1 MADTATQRPRA
12 AGGASRACFKC
23 GKTGHWS
30 KDCSAPREEWIPQQP
45 RAENGVPSSPGDLT
59 GDLTGDALNGD
70 APAPAAKKQTNRKPR
85 FTAVEHVLGP
95 NGVAYVA
102 NVIPERFAKVAKG
115 PGHEFGDFARLV
127 GLYREWTRKMYPHA
141 SHEAVIKKVKALS
154 KTREVRATVRE
165 FKERSRMENGEGE
178 GDADADAE
186 AGLANDP
193 VEAEDVFFPD
203 DDDDVENEDPAF
215 PDDDEE
221 EWNEA
226 RDGDGDGDD
235 DEMAV
240 LLEQESA
247 EKNVAPAAP
256 AAAAGGAK
264 AAAAA
269 KDADDA
275 SRLADAEAKSA
286 AFDEARRAEALAV
299 NFDESSEDDDDFE
312 IATRAGPARG
322 AGGVRGKARKKVK
335 APKRKRKVPEKNET
349 SREIHLDGGSN
360 PASAERTAGGRKRLG
375 RKGPRPGSKPDGGDE
390 NAASDSDES
399 DAEEAAA
406 RRPRRKVV
414 AALSDSDDDD
424 APVPAAMGGDA
435 LAGDVE
441 IPTTARPGFLF
452 DEDE

>member
-1 MADTATQRPRA
+1 MADTATQRPRP

-70 APAPAAKKQTNRKPR
+70 APAPAPKKQTNRKPR

-165 FKERSRMENGEGE
+165 FKERSRMENGD
-178 GDADADAE
+178 GDGDGDGDGA
-186 AGLANDP
+186 ANDP

-215 PDDDEE
+215 PDDDDEE
-221 EWNEA
+221 EWNDA
-226 RDGDGDGDD
+226 RDGDGADEDGADE

-240 LLEQESA
+240 LLERESA
-247 EKNVAPAAP
+247 ERNVAPPAAKSP
-256 AAAAGGAK
+256 AAAAK
-264 AAAAA
+264 SPAAAAEE
-269 KDADDA
+269 ADDA
-275 SRLADAEAKSA
+275 SRLTDAEAKSA
-286 AFDEARRAEALAV
+286 AFDEARRAEALDV

-335 APKRKRKVPEKNET
+335 APKRKRKVQHEKNDDAVPNLGPTEP
-349 SREIHLDGGSN
+349 
-360 PASAERTAGGRKRLG
+360 PAGRKRLG
-375 RKGPRPGSKPDGGDE
+375 RKGGGSKPARGDSDDAE
-390 NAASDSDES
+390 SDSDV
-399 DAEEAAA
+399 AEAEL

-435 LAGDVE
+435 LAGD
-441 IPTTARPGFLF
+441 IPTTARPSFLF

>member
-1 MADTATQRPRA
+1 MADTATQRPRP

-70 APAPAAKKQTNRKPR
+70 APAPAPKKQTNRKPR

-165 FKERSRMENGEGE
+165 FKERSRMENGD
-178 GDADADAE
+178 GDGDGDGA
-186 AGLANDP
+186 ANDP

-215 PDDDEE
+215 PDDDDEE
-221 EWNEA
+221 EWNDA
-226 RDGDGDGDD
+226 RDGNGADEDGADE

-240 LLEQESA
+240 LLERESA
-247 EKNVAPAAP
+247 ERNVAPPPRKAPPPPRKAPQKAPRKRRTTRPASRTRRRRARPSTRRAARRRWTSTSTSPLRMTTTSRSRRAPARRAAP
-256 AAAAGGAK
+256 AASG
-264 AAAAA
+264 
-269 KDADDA
+269 
-275 SRLADAEAKSA
+275 
-286 AFDEARRAEALAV
+286 ARR
-299 NFDESSEDDDDFE
+299 
-312 IATRAGPARG
+312 
-322 AGGVRGKARKKVK
+322 GKK
-335 APKRKRKVPEKNET
+335 
-349 SREIHLDGGSN
+349 
-360 PASAERTAGGRKRLG
+360 
-375 RKGPRPGSKPDGGDE
+375 
-390 NAASDSDES
+390 
-399 DAEEAAA
+399 
-406 RRPRRKVV
+406 
-414 AALSDSDDDD
+414 
-424 APVPAAMGGDA
+424 
-435 LAGDVE
+435 
-441 IPTTARPGFLF
+441 
-452 DEDE
+452 

>member
-1 MADTATQRPRA
+1 MADTATQRPRP

-70 APAPAAKKQTNRKPR
+70 APAPAPKKQTNRKPR

-165 FKERSRMENGEGE
+165 FKERSRMENGD
-178 GDADADAE
+178 GDGDGDGDGA
-186 AGLANDP
+186 ANDP

-215 PDDDEE
+215 PDDDDEE
-221 EWNEA
+221 EWNDA
-226 RDGDGDGDD
+226 RDGDGADEDGADE

-240 LLEQESA
+240 LLERESA
-247 EKNVAPAAP
+247 ERNVAPPAAKSP
-256 AAAAGGAK
+256 AAAAK
-264 AAAAA
+264 SPAAAAEE
-269 KDADDA
+269 ADDA
-275 SRLADAEAKSA
+275 SRLTEAEAKSA
-286 AFDEARRAEALAV
+286 AFDEARRAEALDV

-335 APKRKRKVPEKNET
+335 APKRKRKVQHDKNDDAVPNLGPTEP
-349 SREIHLDGGSN
+349 
-360 PASAERTAGGRKRLG
+360 PAGRKRLG
-375 RKGPRPGSKPDGGDE
+375 RKGGGSKPARGDSDDAE
-390 NAASDSDES
+390 SDSDV
-399 DAEEAAA
+399 AEAEL

-435 LAGDVE
+435 LAGD
-441 IPTTARPGFLF
+441 IPTTARPSFLF

>member
-1 MADTATQRPRA
+1 MADTATQRPRP

-70 APAPAAKKQTNRKPR
+70 APAPAPKKQTNRKPR

-165 FKERSRMENGEGE
+165 FKERSRMENGDEE
-178 GDADADAE
+178 LGDEELERSGA
-186 AGLANDP
+186 ANDP
-193 VEAEDVFFPD
+193 VEGEDVFFPD

-221 EWNEA
+221 EWNDA
-226 RDGDGDGDD
+226 RDGDGDGDGD
-235 DEMAV
+235 ADEDEMAV
-240 LLEQESA
+240 LLERESA
-247 EKNVAPAAP
+247 ERNARDPPAAKSQDW
-256 AAAAGGAK
+256 K
-264 AAAAA
+264 AAAAEE
-269 KDADDA
+269 ADDA
-275 SRLADAEAKSA
+275 SRLKDAEAKSA
-286 AFDEARRAEALAV
+286 AFDEARRAEALDV
-299 NFDESSEDDDDFE
+299 NFDESSEDDDDFA
-312 IATRAGPARG
+312 IATRAGPARV
-322 AGGVRGKARKKVK
+322 AGGVRGVARKKTK
-335 APKRKRKVPEKNET
+335 APKRKRKVQHEKNDDALPNSGPAEPP
-349 SREIHLDGGSN
+349 DGAR
-360 PASAERTAGGRKRLG
+360 PAGRKRLG
-375 RKGPRPGSKPDGGDE
+375 RKGGGSKPARGDSDDAE
-390 NAASDSDES
+390 SDSDV
-399 DAEEAAA
+399 AEAEL

-435 LAGDVE
+435 LAGDV
-441 IPTTARPGFLF
+441 PTTARPSFLF

>member
-70 APAPAAKKQTNRKPR
+70 APAPAPKKQTNRKPR

-165 FKERSRMENGEGE
+165 FKERSRMENDDGDGDGD
-178 GDADADAE
+178 GDAAADV
-186 AGLANDP
+186 ANDP

-215 PDDDEE
+215 PDDEEE

-226 RDGDGDGDD
+226 RDGDEGGDEDER
-235 DEMAV
+235 EMAV
-240 LLEQESA
+240 LLERESA
-247 EKNVAPAAP
+247 EKNVAPAAAAVRDAV
-256 AAAAGGAK
+256 AAAR
-264 AAAAA
+264 
-269 KDADDA
+269 DADDA
-275 SRLADAEAKSA
+275 TRLADAEMKSA
-286 AFDEARRAEALAV
+286 AFDEARRVDALDV

-322 AGGVRGKARKKVK
+322 EGGVRGKARKKVK
-335 APKRKRKVPEKNET
+335 ASKRKREVRSERDDDAEPE
-349 SREIHLDGGSN
+349 RGSN
-360 PASAERTAGGRKRLG
+360 ERSEPKHTADGRKRLG
-375 RKGPRPGSKPDGGDE
+375 RKGGGSKPARGDKKD
-390 NAASDSDES
+390 ADSDSDA
-399 DAEEAAA
+399 AEAEL

-414 AALSDSDDDD
+414 AALSDSDEDDT
-424 APVPAAMGGDA
+424 PVPAAMGGDA
-435 LAGDVE
+435 LAGDV
-441 IPTTARPGFLF
+441 PTTAGRPSFLF

>member
-1 MADTATQRPRA
+1 MADTATQRPRP

-45 RAENGVPSSPGDLT
+45 RTENGVPSSPGDLT

-165 FKERSRMENGEGE
+165 FKERSRMENGDGE
-178 GDADADAE
+178 ADADAE
-186 AGLANDP
+186 ADLANDP
-193 VEAEDVFFPD
+193 VEAEDVFFPDD

-221 EWNEA
+221 EWNDA
-226 RDGDGDGDD
+226 RDGDGDGDGGAD
-235 DEMAV
+235 EDEMAV
-240 LLEQESA
+240 LLERESA
-247 EKNVAPAAP
+247 ERNARDPPAAKSQDW
-256 AAAAGGAK
+256 K
-264 AAAAA
+264 AAAAEE
-269 KDADDA
+269 ADDA
-275 SRLADAEAKSA
+275 SRLKDAEAKSA
-286 AFDEARRAEALAV
+286 AFDEARRAEALDV
-299 NFDESSEDDDDFE
+299 NFDESSEDDDDFA
-312 IATRAGPARG
+312 IATRAGPARVPPYPRVRKCTRS
-322 AGGVRGKARKKVK
+322 AACRARSHAASESATGVL
-335 APKRKRKVPEKNET
+335 PVPPT
-349 SREIHLDGGSN
+349 
-360 PASAERTAGGRKRLG
+360 SAEPTHTTGAFTRSGCGANASRTR
-375 RKGPRPGSKPDGGDE
+375 
-390 NAASDSDES
+390 
-399 DAEEAAA
+399 DAHA
-406 RRPRRKVV
+406 
-414 AALSDSDDDD
+414 
-424 APVPAAMGGDA
+424 
-435 LAGDVE
+435 
-441 IPTTARPGFLF
+441 
-452 DEDE
+452 